1 VEKYKLGFVCEPE
14 DQVCIEKAITMLAS
28 NKSLMD
34 DLRKNVLN
42 YRRNVDRRIGAERL
56 FSLVS
61 ELMRVDERN
70 V

>member
-1 VEKYKLGFVCEPE
+1 
-14 DQVCIEKAITMLAS
+14 MLAS

-34 DLRKNVLN
+34 DLRKNVIN

-61 ELMRVDERN
+61 ELMLVDERN